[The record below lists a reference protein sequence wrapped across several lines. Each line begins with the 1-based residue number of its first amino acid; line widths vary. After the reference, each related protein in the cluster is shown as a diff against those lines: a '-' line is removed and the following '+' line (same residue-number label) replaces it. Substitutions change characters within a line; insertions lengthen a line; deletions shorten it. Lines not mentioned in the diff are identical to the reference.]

1 MSRIICEGTDA
12 SNHNEKSIE
21 TGVVGTEGKAEHTK
35 DGNTVVA
42 DIESSSYNSAYL
54 QGIE

>member
-12 SNHNEKSIE
+12 SDYDEKSME
-21 TGVVGTEGKAEHTK
+21 TVVVGMEGKAEHTK
-35 DGNTVVA
+35 EGNTAVA
-42 DIESSSYNSAYL
+42 DIESSLYDSAYL

>member
-1 MSRIICEGTDA
+1 MSRIVCEGTDA

-21 TGVVGTEGKAEHTK
+21 TVIVGIEGKAEHTK
-35 DGNTVVA
+35 EGNTIVA